1 MNNFKNN
8 ILFIEAVELVKK
20 YDNKCI
26 YKSNDT
32 KEALF
37 KKYMDCDRNFRA
49 DIFSENLKLIIE
61 INGGEYL
68 IKARHTWGKGYQRDL
83 EKSNIAQLNGYIYLQ
98 YTYSHLKN
106 GELIKDFKKL
116 IKLRKIKS

>member
-1 MNNFKNN
+1 MNKFKNN
-8 ILFIEAVELVKK
+8 ILFIESVELVKK
-20 YDNKCI
+20 YDSKCI
-26 YKSNDT
+26 YKSNET

-37 KKYMDCDRNFRA
+37 KKYMACDRNFRA
-49 DIFSENLKLIIE
+49 DIFSEKLKLIIE
-61 INGGEYL
+61 INGGEYMS
-68 IKARHTWGKGYQRDL
+68 KGRHTWGKGYQRDL

-116 IKLRKIKS
+116 LKIRKIKS